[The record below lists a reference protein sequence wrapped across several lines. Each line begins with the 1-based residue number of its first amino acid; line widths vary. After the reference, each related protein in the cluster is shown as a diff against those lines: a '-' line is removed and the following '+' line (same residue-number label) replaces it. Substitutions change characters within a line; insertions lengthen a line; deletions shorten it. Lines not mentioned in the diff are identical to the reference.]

1 MILPNLQ
8 YPRFVPDQ
16 VLTSDNLDDL
26 FTYLDDQDRI
36 TRTNLIGVG
45 IVCGLGVETP
55 PNGTSIK
62 ITKGTGITSE
72 GYLVSHA
79 DTDPLGKK
87 EIVYTGYIAFDPTK
101 EDVYDK
107 FKPIG
112 NRTIQLWELKESA
125 AVEGTTPLTLA
136 FLNGNNVDD
145 DRKVVMLFV
154 ELLKEDNKNCNPE
167 SCDDKGLTIK
177 VNLRPLLVRK
187 TDVAFFGLAKGI
199 GEIFY
204 KPGYAKLAEMRMHRF
219 DVTNTNV
226 VSTADLFTAYKN
238 ILTPKFLKAVDK
250 LLSGAWFQFK
260 TVFTDEY
267 KSSNPITALSET
279 LAFVNDNSINSFQLE
294 TMQYCYDHVSDVL
307 YAYEEFREVG
317 MEVLSTCCPDST
329 LFPRHLLLDL
339 ANPVDPPA

>member
-145 DRKVVMLFV
+145 DRKVVRSEEHTS
-154 ELLKEDNKNCNPE
+154 ELQ
-167 SCDDKGLTIK
+167 S
-177 VNLRPLLVRK
+177 
-187 TDVAFFGLAKGI
+187 
-199 GEIFY
+199 
-204 KPGYAKLAEMRMHRF
+204 RF
-219 DVTNTNV
+219 DLV
-226 VSTADLFTAYKN
+226 
-238 ILTPKFLKAVDK
+238 
-250 LLSGAWFQFK
+250 
-260 TVFTDEY
+260 
-267 KSSNPITALSET
+267 
-279 LAFVNDNSINSFQLE
+279 
-294 TMQYCYDHVSDVL
+294 C
-307 YAYEEFREVG
+307 R
-317 MEVLSTCCPDST
+317 
-329 LFPRHLLLDL
+329 LLLEKKKRDRYEHS
-339 ANPVDPPA
+339 AQ

>member
-1 MILPNLQ
+1 MEAFRGDVDSTGSAGAPRRESLLGQQAAVGRVRKSLLYLAGRAGEERTGQEPADDQAERVARYLPKAQERLPSRDVARLHRGRRRKPGVSQSDDHYFFQPERQNMILPNLQ

-112 NRTIQLWELKESA
+112 NRTIQLWELKE
-125 AVEGTTPLTLA
+125 
-136 FLNGNNVDD
+136 
-145 DRKVVMLFV
+145 
-154 ELLKEDNKNCNPE
+154 
-167 SCDDKGLTIK
+167 
-177 VNLRPLLVRK
+177 
-187 TDVAFFGLAKGI
+187 
-199 GEIFY
+199 
-204 KPGYAKLAEMRMHRF
+204 
-219 DVTNTNV
+219 
-226 VSTADLFTAYKN
+226 
-238 ILTPKFLKAVDK
+238 
-250 LLSGAWFQFK
+250 
-260 TVFTDEY
+260 
-267 KSSNPITALSET
+267 
-279 LAFVNDNSINSFQLE
+279 
-294 TMQYCYDHVSDVL
+294 
-307 YAYEEFREVG
+307 
-317 MEVLSTCCPDST
+317 
-329 LFPRHLLLDL
+329 
-339 ANPVDPPA
+339 

>member
-45 IVCGLGVETP
+45 IICGLGVETP

-79 DTDPLGKK
+79 DT
-87 EIVYTGYIAFDPTK
+87 VYTEFIAFDPTK

-107 FKPIG
+107 FKPIS
-112 NRTIQLWELKESA
+112 NRTIQLWELKETA

-145 DRKVVMLFV
+145 DTKVVMLFV
-154 ELLKEDNKNCNPE
+154 EL
-167 SCDDKGLTIK
+167 
-177 VNLRPLLVRK
+177 
-187 TDVAFFGLAKGI
+187 
-199 GEIFY
+199 
-204 KPGYAKLAEMRMHRF
+204 
-219 DVTNTNV
+219 
-226 VSTADLFTAYKN
+226 
-238 ILTPKFLKAVDK
+238 
-250 LLSGAWFQFK
+250 
-260 TVFTDEY
+260 
-267 KSSNPITALSET
+267 
-279 LAFVNDNSINSFQLE
+279 
-294 TMQYCYDHVSDVL
+294 
-307 YAYEEFREVG
+307 
-317 MEVLSTCCPDST
+317 
-329 LFPRHLLLDL
+329 
-339 ANPVDPPA
+339 